1 MVGGDTAD
9 RTRRSGMM
17 HRAIALPVRR
27 CRDSSTGV
35 VVETDR
41 ERADRHERERKED
54 SERYERERKEE
65 RRRADER
72 RKEEREQ
79 ADRRRKE
86 ARERRNHESGGG

>member
-1 MVGGDTAD
+1 MVL
-9 RTRRSGMM
+9 
-17 HRAIALPVRR
+17 RAIALPVRR
-27 CRDSSTGV
+27 CTDSSTGAG
-35 VVETDR
+35 VETDR
-41 ERADRHERERKED
+41 ERADRHERERKEN